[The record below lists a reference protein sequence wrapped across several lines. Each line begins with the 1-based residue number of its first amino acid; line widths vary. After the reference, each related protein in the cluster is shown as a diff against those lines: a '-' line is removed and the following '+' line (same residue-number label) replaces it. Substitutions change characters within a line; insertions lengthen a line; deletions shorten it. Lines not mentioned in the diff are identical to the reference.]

1 MNFITEF
8 DLKIDEENWISNLKK
23 TECVS
28 GYQLPNWLEIYK
40 KSWNS
45 IPLFITVKNQNSEIV
60 GQLACVIH
68 QTFHWRNSKSIS
80 KFLGQKFNLS
90 STLYWAYGPIIH
102 DKLNRDLILS
112 EILTAVNKIIS
123 ENNITFVNCSSSPF
137 DPIDYR
143 TFENFGYS
151 KKIWSTYV
159 LDLIKNNSDLLS
171 SFNKKIRYDIKQAL
185 KMNLQFEVVSDRK
198 QFDEFAKFGI
208 SSKNLKGDSR
218 KWNPDF
224 YDNYWNLMY
233 KTGFHKAF
241 LVRDKNEILGAID
254 ALIFNGN
261 IVQIGATNSPTQ
273 RFGSGTFLT
282 FKTIEWAIEQNL
294 KKFDFGGVNPN
305 PVNKKEK
312 QIGFY
317 KSKWSGEKKDYY
329 LFTKIINISKTKLA
343 SLLKRQTTF

>member
-1 MNFITEF
+1 M
-8 DLKIDEENWISNLKK
+8 KI
-23 TECVS
+23 
-28 GYQLPNWLEIYK
+28 
-40 KSWNS
+40 
-45 IPLFITVKNQNSEIV
+45 
-60 GQLACVIH
+60 
-68 QTFHWRNSKSIS
+68 
-80 KFLGQKFNLS
+80 
-90 STLYWAYGPIIH
+90 
-102 DKLNRDLILS
+102 ILS
-112 EILTAVNKIIS
+112 LEKEEHFRIAEKVQDYVDGWKVNHI
-123 ENNITFVNCSSSPF
+123 
-137 DPIDYR
+137 
-143 TFENFGYS
+143 G
-151 KKIWSTYV
+151 W
-159 LDLIKNNSDLLS
+159 
-171 SFNKKIRYDIKQAL
+171 DIVAR
-185 KMNLQFEVVSDRK
+185 SR
-198 QFDEFAKFGI
+198 FDEFAKFGI